1 MPSLVDGNFICVDKM
16 YWGVAVNGGKIFVI
30 CFTML
35 FGDGEI
41 RVYEREGILLAVS
54 LLVG

>member
-1 MPSLVDGNFICVDKM
+1 M
-16 YWGVAVNGGKIFVI
+16 NGGKIFVT

-54 LLVG
+54 LLVVSWLVVIFCEEPTPSRPTP